1 MSTTLTISRDSGW
14 ADRLRDYRVLVD
26 GIGVAGIGNG
36 ETKSIGVRPGKHV
49 PSMEIDWC
57 RSNAVTFEISEDQTS
72 DSCADSACAVPALC
86 LPFITFCSLAMTTC
100 GSKPS
105 STRFHLNIARRKL

>member
-49 PSMEIDWC
+49 LSMEIDWC
-57 RSNAVTFEISEDQTS
+57 RSNAVTFEISEDQ
-72 DSCADSACAVPALC
+72 AIRFL
-86 LPFITFCSLAMTTC
+86 C
-100 GSKPS
+100 GSS
-105 STRFHLNIARRKL
+105 LRGARVVLAVYYVLFARNDYLWLKAE